1 MLPAMNPNTK
11 LLIAGAI
18 LLAALAF
25 YFLGEGLLDTA
36 EAPTDGAMRIG
47 AALGALYG

>member
-11 LLIAGAI
+11 LMIAGVI
-18 LLAALAF
+18 LIVALAF

-36 EAPTDGAMRIG
+36 EAPTDGAMRIVAG
-47 AALGALYG
+47 LSLHG